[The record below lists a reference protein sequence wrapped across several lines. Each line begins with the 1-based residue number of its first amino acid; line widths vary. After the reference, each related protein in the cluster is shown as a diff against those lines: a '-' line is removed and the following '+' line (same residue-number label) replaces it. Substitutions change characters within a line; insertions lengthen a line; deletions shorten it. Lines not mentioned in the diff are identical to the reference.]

1 MDKMKTVIA
10 ISGPTGVGKT
20 ALAISLANHFQTEI
34 ISCDSR
40 QFYREMSIGV
50 AKPSS
55 DELSAVPHHFISFL
69 AIEEEYTAGMFS
81 REARAKIQELFQWN
95 EVVVVV
101 GGSMLYM
108 DALLYGLDELPGDKE
123 VRNTLNERYESE
135 GLDALVKEL
144 QLKDPQ
150 FAAKADLENAHRV
163 IRALEVIQITGKPFS
178 ELRTQSSDC
187 IEANIV
193 HVFLSGEREWV
204 YNRINKRVD
213 QMVKDGLFEEV
224 QGLQSLKQ
232 LQALNTVGYK
242 EIFRHFE
249 GDCSKEEAITEI
261 KKNTRNYAKRQMTWY
276 RNKPHVR
283 QFDVQ
288 KGVVSAKIISLVE
301 R

>member
-1 MDKMKTVIA
+1 MKKVVA

-40 QFYREMSIGV
+40 QFYKEMSIGV
-50 AKPSS
+50 ARPSME
-55 DELSAVPHHFISFL
+55 ELNAARHHFISFL
-69 AIEEEYTAGMFS
+69 SIEEEYTAGMFS
-81 REARAKIQELFQWN
+81 REARAKIQELFQTN
-95 EVVVVV
+95 EVVIVV

-123 VRNTLNERYESE
+123 IRNALNQRCEEE
-135 GLDALVKEL
+135 GLFVLVEEL
-144 QLKDPQ
+144 KAKDPD
-150 FAAKADLENAHRV
+150 FAESVDLENAHRV

-178 ELRTQSSDC
+178 ELRTKSSDA
-187 IEANIV
+187 IDAKII

-204 YNRINKRVD
+204 YDRINMRVD
-213 QMVKDGLFEEV
+213 KMVEEGLFEEV
-224 QGLQSLKQ
+224 QGLQSMQ
-232 LQALNTVGYK
+232 HLQSLNTVGYK
-242 EIFRHFE
+242 EIFKFTE
-249 GDCSKEEAITEI
+249 GSCSKEEAILEI

-288 KGVVSAKIISLVE
+288 KGDVSAEIISLLSN
-301 R
+301 

>member
-1 MDKMKTVIA
+1 MKTLIA

-20 ALAISLANHFQTEI
+20 ALAISLAQQFQTEI

-50 AKPSS
+50 AKPTTN
-55 DELSAVPHHFISFL
+55 ELSAAPHHFISFL
-69 AIEEEYTAGMFS
+69 SVEEEYTAGMFS
-81 REARAKIQELFQWN
+81 REARLKIQELFQDK
-95 EVVVVV
+95 EIVVVV

-123 VRNTLNERYESE
+123 VRNSLNERCEKE
-135 GLDALVKEL
+135 GLEVLVKEL
-144 QLKDPQ
+144 QLKDPE
-150 FAAKADLENAHRV
+150 FAAQTDLENAHRV
-163 IRALEVIQITGKPFS
+163 IRALEVIQLTGKPFS
-178 ELRTQSSDC
+178 ELRTQSSDA
-187 IEANIV
+187 IDAKIV

-204 YNRINKRVD
+204 YDRINVRVD
-213 QMVKDGLFEEV
+213 KMVEEGLFEEV

-249 GDCSKEEAITEI
+249 GDCSKEEAIVEI

-283 QFDVQ
+283 QFDAQ
-288 KGVVSAKIISLVE
+288 KGDVSAEIISLVA

>member
-1 MDKMKTVIA
+1 MKTLIA

-20 ALAISLANHFQTEI
+20 ALAISLAQQFQTEI

-50 AKPSS
+50 AKPTTN
-55 DELSAVPHHFISFL
+55 ELSAAPHHFISFL
-69 AIEEEYTAGMFS
+69 SVEEEYTAGMFS
-81 REARAKIQELFQWN
+81 REARMKIQELFQDK
-95 EVVVVV
+95 EVAVVV

-123 VRNTLNERYESE
+123 VRNSLNERCEKE
-135 GLDALVKEL
+135 GLEVLVKEL
-144 QLKDPQ
+144 QLKDPE
-150 FAAKADLENAHRV
+150 FAAQTDLENAHRV
-163 IRALEVIQITGKPFS
+163 IRALEVIQLTGKPFS
-178 ELRTQSSDC
+178 ELRKQSIDA
-187 IEANIV
+187 IDAKIV

-204 YNRINKRVD
+204 YDRINVRVD
-213 QMVKDGLFEEV
+213 KMVEEGLFEEV

-232 LQALNTVGYK
+232 LQALNTVGYR

-249 GDCSKEEAITEI
+249 GDCSKEEAIVEI

-283 QFDVQ
+283 QFDAQ
-288 KGVVSAKIISLVE
+288 KGDVSAEIISLVA

>member
-1 MDKMKTVIA
+1 MKTLIA

-20 ALAISLANHFQTEI
+20 ALAISLAQQFQTEI

-50 AKPSS
+50 AKPTTN
-55 DELSAVPHHFISFL
+55 ELSAAPHHFISFL
-69 AIEEEYTAGMFS
+69 SVEEEYTAGMFS
-81 REARAKIQELFQWN
+81 REARMKIQELFQDK
-95 EVVVVV
+95 EVAVVV

-123 VRNTLNERYESE
+123 VRNSLNERCEKE
-135 GLDALVKEL
+135 GLEVLVKEL
-144 QLKDPQ
+144 QLKDPE
-150 FAAKADLENAHRV
+150 FAAQTDLENAHRV
-163 IRALEVIQITGKPFS
+163 IRALEVIQIKGKPFS
-178 ELRTQSSDC
+178 ELRTQSSDA
-187 IEANIV
+187 IDAKIV

-204 YNRINKRVD
+204 YDRINVRVD
-213 QMVKDGLFEEV
+213 KMVEEGLFEEV

-232 LQALNTVGYK
+232 LQALNTVGYR

-249 GDCSKEEAITEI
+249 GDCSKEEAIVEI

-283 QFDVQ
+283 QFDAQ
-288 KGVVSAKIISLVE
+288 KGDVSAEIISLVA

>member
-1 MDKMKTVIA
+1 MKTLIA

-20 ALAISLANHFQTEI
+20 ALAISLAQQFQTEI

-50 AKPSS
+50 AKPTTN
-55 DELSAVPHHFISFL
+55 ELSAAPHHFISFL
-69 AIEEEYTAGMFS
+69 SVEEEYTAGMFS
-81 REARAKIQELFQWN
+81 REARMKIQELFQDK
-95 EVVVVV
+95 EVAVVV

-123 VRNTLNERYESE
+123 VRNSLNERCEKE
-135 GLDALVKEL
+135 GLEVLVKEL
-144 QLKDPQ
+144 QLKDPE
-150 FAAKADLENAHRV
+150 FAAQTDLENAHRV
-163 IRALEVIQITGKPFS
+163 IRALEVIEITGKPFS
-178 ELRTQSSDC
+178 ELRTQSSDA
-187 IEANIV
+187 IDAKIV

-204 YNRINKRVD
+204 YDRINVRVD
-213 QMVKDGLFEEV
+213 KMVEEGLFEEV

-232 LQALNTVGYK
+232 LQALNTVGYR

-249 GDCSKEEAITEI
+249 GDCSKEEAIVEI

-283 QFDVQ
+283 QFDAQ
-288 KGVVSAKIISLVE
+288 KGDVSAEIISLVA

>member
-1 MDKMKTVIA
+1 MKKVVA

-40 QFYREMSIGV
+40 QFYKEMSIGV
-50 AKPSS
+50 ARPSME
-55 DELSAVPHHFISFL
+55 ELNAARHHFISFL
-69 AIEEEYTAGMFS
+69 SIEEEYTAGMFS
-81 REARAKIQELFQWN
+81 REARAKIQELFQTN
-95 EVVVVV
+95 EVVIVV

-123 VRNTLNERYESE
+123 IRNALNQRCEEE
-135 GLDALVKEL
+135 GLFVLVEEL
-144 QLKDPQ
+144 KAKDPD
-150 FAAKADLENAHRV
+150 FAESVDLGNAHRV

-178 ELRTQSSDC
+178 ELRTKSSDA
-187 IEANIV
+187 IDAKII

-204 YNRINKRVD
+204 YDRINMRVD
-213 QMVKDGLFEEV
+213 KMVEEGLFEEV
-224 QGLQSLKQ
+224 QGLQSMQ
-232 LQALNTVGYK
+232 HLQSLNTVGYK
-242 EIFRHFE
+242 EIFKFTE
-249 GDCSKEEAITEI
+249 GSCSKEEAILEI

-288 KGVVSAKIISLVE
+288 KGDVSAEIISLLSN
-301 R
+301 

>member
-1 MDKMKTVIA
+1 MKTLIA

-40 QFYREMSIGV
+40 QFYKEMSIGV
-50 AKPSS
+50 ARPSIE
-55 DELSAVPHHFISFL
+55 ELSAAPHHFISFL
-69 AIEEEYTAGMFS
+69 SIEEEYTAGMFS
-81 REARAKIQELFQWN
+81 REARAKIQELFLTSK
-95 EVVVVV
+95 VVVVV

-123 VRNTLNERYESE
+123 VRNTLNERCESE
-135 GLDALVKEL
+135 GLDVLVEEL

-178 ELRTQSSDC
+178 ELRTKSGDSIDAE
-187 IEANIV
+187 II

-204 YNRINKRVD
+204 YNRINRRVD
-213 QMVKDGLFEEV
+213 LMVEEGLFAEV
-224 QGLQSLKQ
+224 ESLLPLRN

-242 EIFRHFE
+242 EIFHFFDGE
-249 GDCSKEEAITEI
+249 ISKEEAVIEI

-276 RNKPHVR
+276 RNKPQVR

-288 KGVVSAKIISLVE
+288 MGDVSAEIISLVA

>member
-1 MDKMKTVIA
+1 MKTLIA

-20 ALAISLANHFQTEI
+20 ALAISLAQQFQTEI

-50 AKPSS
+50 AKPTTN
-55 DELSAVPHHFISFL
+55 ELSAAPHHFISFL
-69 AIEEEYTAGMFS
+69 SVEEEFTAGMFS
-81 REARAKIQELFQWN
+81 REARMKIQELFQEK

-123 VRNTLNERYESE
+123 VRNILNERCGKE
-135 GLDALVKEL
+135 GLEVLVKEL
-144 QLKDPQ
+144 QLKDPE
-150 FAAKADLENAHRV
+150 FAAQTDLENAHRV
-163 IRALEVIQITGKPFS
+163 IRALEVIEITGKPFS
-178 ELRTQSSDC
+178 ELRTQSSDA
-187 IEANIV
+187 IDAKIV

-204 YNRINKRVD
+204 YDRINVRVD
-213 QMVKDGLFEEV
+213 KMVEEGLFEEV

-232 LQALNTVGYK
+232 LQALNTVGYR

-249 GDCSKEEAITEI
+249 GDCSKEEAIVEI

-283 QFDVQ
+283 QFDAQ
-288 KGVVSAKIISLVE
+288 KGDVSAEIISLVA